1 MPISLIEILQS
12 YALQD
17 LNKTI
22 HKLKFQNFQNEQLR
36 ARYANL
42 VSALVEKQYP
52 ETFEGFLFFQKFEK
66 LILWEP
72 IIMLLTQF
80 VYPPKWLYLLSDNG
94 REKLLYIKSFIE
106 QINKIL
112 KDGSIQVN
120 QLEYLLENQDRIIE
134 IAGISAIPSIKKF
147 LIIRK
152 IQYNAYLKQRA
163 MLESFINCF
172 GQFSPA
178 SIHFIIYKF
187 SSLNSKLKSLVIL

>member
-152 IQYNAYLKQRA
+152 IQYNAYLKQKAR
-163 MLESFINCF
+163 LESFINCF